1 MSWALCKVLKAAVD
15 DRKRRKRLWTKS
27 FTYIFPEAL
36 DSHIVMRNL
45 SALKSLG
52 LEIYDKNLSLDPF
65 LLNEKYNSLRKKF
78 TLPVTKPYFLIQP
91 T

>member
-1 MSWALCKVLKAAVD
+1 
-15 DRKRRKRLWTKS
+15 
-27 FTYIFPEAL
+27 
-36 DSHIVMRNL
+36 VMRNL

-78 TLPVTKPYFLIQP
+78 TLPVTKPYFLFNPHQEEKKNYGKKKNSVS
-91 T
+91 